1 MPTDDTARVARA
13 YYDAWTNRKG
23 PEALRELMAEA
34 FAFDS
39 AMMHIEG
46 REQFLAGA
54 GANGW
59 PERAVTTLLAE
70 AYDGEHAFQIYSAI
84 NGGNKVKIVE
94 HLIIRDRHI
103 ELSEVVVDG
112 AAFREFMTG

>member
-1 MPTDDTARVARA
+1 MTLLASRA
-13 YYDAWTNRKG
+13 YYDAWTTAKD
-23 PEALRELMAEA
+23 LRRCASSWLEA

-54 GANGW
+54 GAMAGRSGGHDPARRGLRW
-59 PERAVTTLLAE
+59 RAPRSTVPPTE
-70 AYDGEHAFQIYSAI
+70 
-84 NGGNKVKIVE
+84 KVKIVE
-94 HLIIRDRHI
+94 HLIIRDGHI

-112 AAFREFMTG
+112 AAREFMTG